1 MGYYENKYDENLK
14 FKNWNVYFIK
24 FHEKVFEIS
33 NLEPTIYYRKT
44 ALLNYVLAVK
54 SLHSLAKIYIVEYI
68 EEIEELDKILDIIT
82 SKDFMTLVIKESNLL
97 ANQPNT
103 IFILDNK
110 LIELAKK
117 TVKIF
122 EFIQYNLSM
131 YEILPKSQK
140 KQKPKFVNDD
150 ITEEEKKYLDFITY
164 IEN

>member
-82 SKDFMTLVIKESNLL
+82 R
-97 ANQPNT
+97 PNT